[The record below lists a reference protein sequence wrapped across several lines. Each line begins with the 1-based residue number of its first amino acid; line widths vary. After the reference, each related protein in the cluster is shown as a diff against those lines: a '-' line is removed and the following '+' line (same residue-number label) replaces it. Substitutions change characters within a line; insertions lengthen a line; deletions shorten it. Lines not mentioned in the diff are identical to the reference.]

1 MTAGYDP
8 YDVYI
13 RAEEERQARWEATRP
28 ICGACGDRIL
38 DRDRYDLNGQ
48 KVCEDCVN
56 DAWDVV
62 QKNAHRLFMEEY
74 NDGTHSDY
82 FVMEAIV
89 ERMIEAFDLEEFKQ
103 ERGEENDDV
112 R

>member
-8 YDVYI
+8 YDAYV
-13 RAEEERQARWEATRP
+13 RALEDREARWEATRP

-48 KVCEDCVN
+48 KVCEDCI
-56 DAWDVV
+56 DEAWDVI

-74 NDGTHSDY
+74 ASYSDY
-82 FVMEAIV
+82 FLIEAIT
-89 ERMIEAFDLEEFKQ
+89 ERMLEVFDLEEFK
-103 ERGEENDDV
+103 EEIGEENEE
-112 R
+112 

>member
-1 MTAGYDP
+1 MRTAGFDP
-8 YDVYI
+8 YDAYI

-48 KVCEDCVN
+48 KVCEDCI
-56 DAWDVV
+56 DEAWDVI
-62 QKNAHRLFMEEY
+62 QKNMHRLFIEEY
-74 NDGTHSDY
+74 AAHSDY

-103 ERGEENDDV
+103 EIGEENDDV